1 MIKMNEEIIEAIFE
15 GIIGV
20 IIVIGI
26 VKWLFF

>member
-1 MIKMNEEIIEAIFE
+1 MKMNEEIIEAIFE

-20 IIVIGI
+20 IIVIGV

>member
-1 MIKMNEEIIEAIFE
+1 MKMNEEIIEAIFE

-26 VKWLFF
+26 VNWLFF

>member
-1 MIKMNEEIIEAIFE
+1 MKINEEIIEAIFE

-20 IIVIGI
+20 IIVIGV